1 MEEIRP
7 FSHRRTSQKVFELL
21 VADDMA
27 GRRIVD
33 VGAGEGYFVSVL
45 GEHLRRK
52 GLTPANALR
61 ACDLFPEQF
70 RYGDVPCDRIDA
82 NGVLPY
88 EDDSFD
94 AASCIE
100 VVEHIENQFHLVREL
115 FRIVKP
121 GGKVIVTT
129 PNVLNINSRLGF
141 FHSGFGLL
149 FYPLPLGSDEPIH
162 SGGHIHPVS
171 FYYLAHIFHR
181 CGFRRV
187 NLHFDRTKRSA
198 AALTVLL
205 WPPIMA
211 GNFFFRM
218 RMRRKKKEV
227 YRQNRELLRQ
237 VNSFGMLTSRTII
250 VEGVK

>member
-1 MEEIRP
+1 MHKIRS
-7 FSHRRTSQKVFELL
+7 FSHSTTNQKVFELL
-21 VADDMA
+21 VADDIA

-45 GEHLRRK
+45 GEHLKQK
-52 GLTPANALR
+52 GVKPADALT

-70 RYGDVPCDRIDA
+70 RYADVPCERIDA
-82 NGVLPY
+82 NGVLPF
-88 EDDSFD
+88 DDNSFD

-121 GGKVIVTT
+121 GGRVIVTT
-129 PNVLNINSRLGF
+129 PNILNINSRLGF

-149 FYPLPLGSDEPIH
+149 FYPLPLGADDPVH
-162 SGGHIHPVS
+162 SGGHIHPVT

-198 AALTVLL
+198 AALTALL
-205 WPPIMA
+205 WLPIIA
-211 GNFFFRM
+211 GNLLFRM
-218 RMRRKKKEV
+218 RMRRKKGEI
-227 YRQNRELLRQ
+227 YRQNRDLLRRI
-237 VNSFGMLTSRTII
+237 NSFDMLTSRTII